1 MQVETPK
8 QVATRQT
15 KAQKIATQLNQEVI
29 ITTPGKQHIQVQAGT
44 VYQLN
49 TEDFNTN
56 KLNLIAKKI
65 GDDLEVT

>member
-8 QVATRQT
+8 QVATLQT
-15 KAQKIATQLNQEVI
+15 KAQKITTQLNQEVI
-29 ITTPGKQHIQVQAGT
+29 TTTPGKQHIQVQAGT

-56 KLNLIAKKI
+56 KLNLIA
-65 GDDLEVT
+65 